1 MALRK
6 SQKSL
11 RKWTKQKWRTA
22 SGKKSSETG
31 EVYAPEEQIKRLK
44 STAKGRRKLARA
56 NQVKRKA
63 TKEGKQH
70 AKHGLHKRKR
80 KVEGGLESTP
90 YDAYYKLFA
99 SPFSIAYNNKEDTRL
114 KTAADMGLAG
124 TIKRNLSQIQ
134 EINGQ
139 YYIAPTIDFNTGE
152 QIEGQAVI
160 NQLNSFIDEGVVR
173 GYDSKR
179 TANKQARLL
188 IENLIQEQRKQ

>member
-1 MALRK
+1 MALKK
-6 SQKSL
+6 SQRSL

-44 STAKGRRKLARA
+44 STAKGRRKLVRA

-80 KVEGGLESTP
+80 KNVGGLESTA
-90 YDAYYKLFA
+90 YDSYYNLFS
-99 SPFSIAYNNKEDTRL
+99 SPFNVAYKENQKL
-114 KTAADMGLAG
+114 QNAANMGLAG
-124 TIKRNLSQIQ
+124 AIRRNVSQIQ
-134 EINGQ
+134 EVDGQ

-152 QIEGQAVI
+152 QIKGDAVT
-160 NQLNSFIDEGVVR
+160 NQLNSFISEGLVQ
-173 GYDSKR
+173 GYSSKK
-179 TANKQARLL
+179 AASQDARLL
-188 IENLIQEQRKQ
+188 IGNLVKEVTRQ